1 MNIFDTLTTNICIEK
16 DISSNQVFSIFFHFF
31 TVVFIV
37 IYALLFFTTVNLRL
51 KIMLLIYRYG
61 KWPIVV
67 RGREKRVTESS
78 KKSMKSVT
86 PA

>member
-1 MNIFDTLTTNICIEK
+1 
-16 DISSNQVFSIFFHFF
+16 
-31 TVVFIV
+31 
-37 IYALLFFTTVNLRL
+37 
-51 KIMLLIYRYG
+51 MLLIYGYG